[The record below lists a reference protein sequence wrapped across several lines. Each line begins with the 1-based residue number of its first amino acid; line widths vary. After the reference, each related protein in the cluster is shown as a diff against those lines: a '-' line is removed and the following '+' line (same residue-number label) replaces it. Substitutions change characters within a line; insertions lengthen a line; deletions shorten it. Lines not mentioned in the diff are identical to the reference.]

1 MYGIEMAN
9 VDGCVCV
16 NEMRDPTLRKK
27 IVCGRSGSGTPP
39 RRGPGAAP
47 ARRRDATAR
56 GVRHGARARRPLT
69 GRGSGTGEAMAYSV
83 EIYNATSGHYD

>member
-27 IVCGRSGSGTPP
+27 IVLRGPALRPAGARARRPRGGGTPRP
-39 RRGPGAAP
+39 
-47 ARRRDATAR
+47 
-56 GVRHGARARRPLT
+56 VRHGARARRPLT